1 MCLLCEDTVWVC
13 ENHPDQHAPAAAP
26 ACRAQSAIRPAK
38 TSRRGFRKGSS
49 PTQSSG
55 SRLKTTGRNAYI
67 RTMPSKH
74 IELPPRVAQAFVR
87 DMCAFFKAKN
97 QLKQDEIASRQLHAL
112 WAFQRPRE
120 KKLRLADV
128 KELFHQMRADD

>member
-1 MCLLCEDTVWVC
+1 M
-13 ENHPDQHAPAAAP
+13 A
-26 ACRAQSAIRPAK
+26 
-38 TSRRGFRKGSS
+38 GSNYY
-49 PTQSSG
+49 
-55 SRLKTTGRNAYI
+55 L

-87 DMCAFFKAKN
+87 NMRAFFKAKN